1 MITLHDFQA
10 ASVEW
15 AERTLTELRD
25 AGRRPSVV
33 IQAPTGSGKT
43 IIGDALKPDLW
54 IAPGD
59 DLVRQTRDRCSAEVY
74 TTQLLARWIKDG
86 KSLPRARRAVLD
98 EGRWT
103 VAEKW
108 GEIPRRLLAQG
119 TELVILDATPCTATG
134 RGLGSVADALY
145 QAISVR
151 QCIDRGFL
159 VPFHL
164 FGPSSELDAM
174 AAPRSRT
181 PVDACLAPVLW
192 TLAYEQAGWIR
203 RGARALWFCE
213 TQAHGE
219 GVAQAFRQA
228 GRGAELICD
237 KTPRD
242 RRIELL
248 GSQGSPGLL
257 ARGELQVLTCPELLR
272 QGIDIPEVEV
282 VGFARRVGSFP
293 LRQQG
298 LGRGLRL
305 APWIGKERLVAFD
318 LYGTAN
324 RPEMG
329 LPDREVVWSLEGDA
343 CRPALQ
349 ALPPCRCCKAC
360 LAWWPGD
367 GACPACGAVAP
378 PRPLPRAKAADLIQF
393 RARESPEEKAEALMR
408 YVEDAYRGAVRRG
421 LAGKELSV
429 SCRAAAYKFR
439 SVYGGEAPFGEV
451 ARLVREIERRGK
463 QTSIPGVQ

>member
-1 MITLHDFQA
+1 VIKLHDFQA

-15 AERTLTELRD
+15 AERTLPQLN
-25 AGRRPSVV
+25 RRSVV
-33 IQAPTGSGKT
+33 IQAPTGAGKT

-59 DLVRQTRDRCSAEVY
+59 DLVRQTRERCSAEVY

-86 KSLPRARRAVLD
+86 KPLPRARRAVLD

-134 RGLGSVADALY
+134 RGLGSVADALH
-145 QAISVR
+145 QSISVK

-203 RGARALWFCE
+203 PGARALWFCE

-219 GVAQAFRQA
+219 GVAAAFRQA

-237 KTPRD
+237 KTPRE

-248 GSQGSPGLL
+248 GSQGSPGAL

-305 APWIGKERLVAFD
+305 APWIGKQRLVAFD

-329 LPDREVVWSLEGDA
+329 LPDRDVVWSLEGDA
-343 CRPALQ
+343 CRPALS

-378 PRPLPRAKAADLIQF
+378 PRPLPRTKATDLGEMF
-393 RARESPEEKAEALMR
+393 AARTNAEKADDLARWTE
-408 YVEDAYRGAVRRG
+408 EAYRSAVRRG
-421 LAGKELSV
+421 LRGKDFQKACWS
-429 SCRAAAYKFR
+429 AAHKWQSLYKSER
-439 SVYGGEAPFGEV
+439 PPFAEV
-451 ARLVREIERRGK
+451 ARLVRAIERRGK